1 MATTWW
7 PGRSHL
13 GRASR
18 GVLLTAAGPGMRE
31 VMHELAVP
39 TFRSYAQAWG
49 YEVHAVDLASD
60 GVGADPDAQRVKWA
74 KLSLVREA
82 LRDHALVVWL
92 DADVLLMRHDEDVSA
107 LLHPRAFQGLVLEHV
122 PAEDRVNPNT
132 GVWVLRSCPTSL
144 AFLQTVQAAGQ
155 QPGPWADQGA
165 VLTALGWRRGDSS
178 YRGARPGMPT
188 AFSRRTTWLPAR
200 WNSPFL
206 GPRQPE
212 DCFSSTP
219 ESYVGRSHDPDPC
232 ALHFMGL
239 TPAGRLRAM
248 STHAPRTAP
257 LPV

>member
-1 MATTWW
+1 M
-7 PGRSHL
+7 
-13 GRASR
+13 
-18 GVLLTAAGPGMRE
+18 LLTAAGPGMRE
-31 VMHELAVP
+31 IMHELAVP

-74 KLSLVREA
+74 KVSLLREA
-82 LRDHALVVWL
+82 LRDHAVVVWL
-92 DADVLLMRHDEDVSA
+92 DADVLLLRQDEDVAS

-132 GVWVLRSCPTSL
+132 GVWVLRSCPTAL
-144 AFLQTVQAAGQ
+144 AFLQAVEAAGR

-165 VLTALGWRRGDSS
+165 VLAALGWRRGDQR
-178 YRGARPGMPT
+178 YRGARPGAPT
-188 AFSRRTTWLPAR
+188 AFSRRTSWLPDR

-206 GPRQPE
+206 GPRRAQ
-212 DCFSSTP
+212 DCFSSAP
-219 ESYVGRSHDPDPC
+219 ESYVGRSHDIDPS

-239 TPAGRLRAM
+239 TPAARWRAM
-248 STHAPRTAP
+248 SAHAARTAP